1 MQDEAL
7 TQSIIGCAMR
17 VHTTLGPGF
26 LESVYQRALVH
37 ELTKLGLTVES
48 ENRSESSMTVSSLAI
63 FSPTSWSKDAS

>member
-7 TQSIIGCAMR
+7 TEAIIGGAMR

-37 ELTKLGLTVES
+37 ELTKQGLRVES
-48 ENRSESSMTVSSLAI
+48 ESPLNVTYDGIIVGDFSSICL
-63 FSPTSWSKDAS
+63 SKAVC